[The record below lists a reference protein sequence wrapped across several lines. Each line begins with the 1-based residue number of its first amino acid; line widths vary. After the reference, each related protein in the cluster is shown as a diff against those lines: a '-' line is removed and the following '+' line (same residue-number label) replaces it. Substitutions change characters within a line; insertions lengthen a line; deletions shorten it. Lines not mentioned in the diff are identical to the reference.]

1 MAGNEE
7 TTSVIGILQEGRRY
21 GCDIRCQLYLPRGAR
36 HDVGLVEV
44 WYAPEKESLSLDL
57 GVLLG
62 SNVSV
67 LRDCST
73 IIIGRLD
80 EAGLKAV
87 VVHWLSPNLHIL
99 QGRADTP
106 MMFRHS

>member
-21 GCDIRCQLYLPRGAR
+21 GCATRCQFYLPRGAR

-44 WYAPEKESLSLDL
+44 WYAAEKESLSLDL
-57 GVLLG
+57 AILLG
-62 SNVSV
+62 SDVSV

-73 IIIGRLD
+73 IVIGRLNNS
-80 EAGLKAV
+80 GLIAV

-99 QGRADTP
+99 QGKADTP
-106 MMFRHS
+106 MTFRHS